1 MSSYL
6 DDILIKFTKK
16 HSKDF
21 GIKDQVEISDSIS
34 FKKVAFDRFK
44 LDQDP
49 YDGLW
54 ALQDIEGK
62 PHLVRASNP
71 QSEVRKVG
79 DWEAISD
86 FEKRNVTLSYKNIPI
101 TRFSSDEY
109 GFSSNDISIFK
120 SALIEKTSSDNSF
133 LKELLNDQPQT
144 KREALVS
151 TFPELKKFI

>member
-6 DDILIKFTKK
+6 DEILINFTKK
-16 HSKDF
+16 QSKDF
-21 GIKDQVEISDSIS
+21 GIKDQIEINDSIS
-34 FKKVAFDRFK
+34 FNKVAFDMFK
-44 LDQDP
+44 VDQDP

-54 ALQDIEGK
+54 ALQEIDGK

-71 QSEVRKVG
+71 QSDIRKAG

-86 FEKRNVTLSYKNIPI
+86 YEKKNVTLSYKNIPI
-101 TRFSSDEY
+101 TRFSSDEF

-120 SALIEKTSSDNSF
+120 SALIEKTSSDQSF
-133 LKELLNDQPQT
+133 VKELLVEQPQS
-144 KREALVS
+144 KRDALVS

>member
-21 GIKDQVEISDSIS
+21 GIKDQIEVNDSIS

-44 LDQDP
+44 VDQDP

-54 ALQDIEGK
+54 ALQDIDGK

-79 DWEAISD
+79 DWEAVSD

-133 LKELLNDQPQT
+133 VKELLNDQPQT

>member
-1 MSSYL
+1 MSSHL

-16 HSKDF
+16 YSKDF
-21 GIKDQVEISDSIS
+21 GIKDQIEVSDSIS

-44 LDQDP
+44 VDQDP

-54 ALQDIEGK
+54 ALEDIDGK

-71 QSEVRKVG
+71 QIEVRKVG

-133 LKELLNDQPQT
+133 VKELLKDQPQT

>member
-16 HSKDF
+16 QSKDL
-21 GIKDQVEISDSIS
+21 GIKDQVEINESIS
-34 FKKVAFDRFK
+34 FKKVAFDMFK
-44 LDQDP
+44 IDQDP

-54 ALQDIEGK
+54 ALQEIEGK

-71 QSEVRKVG
+71 QVDIKKVG
-79 DWEAISD
+79 DWEVVSD
-86 FEKRNVTLSYKNIPI
+86 YDKRNVTLSYKNIPI

-120 SALIEKTSSDNSF
+120 SALIEKTSSDESF
-133 LKELLNDQPQT
+133 IKELLVEQPQN
-144 KREALVS
+144 KREALVT